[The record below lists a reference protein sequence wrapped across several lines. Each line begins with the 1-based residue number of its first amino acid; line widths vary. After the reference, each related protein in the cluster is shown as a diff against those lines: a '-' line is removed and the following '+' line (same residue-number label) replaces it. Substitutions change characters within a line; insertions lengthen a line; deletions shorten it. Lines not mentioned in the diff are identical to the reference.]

1 MLFPYLSPR
10 CHQTYID
17 LDCLLYYHCVVF
29 TPCSSSAPTIY
40 IALRQYSTNTFQIQP
55 NPKTNQIGINRP
67 RGDGWKILKACIFP
81 QQSVMFSREL
91 KMLWA
96 RVKLQFITHRTLDP
110 ELRCFLQLL
119 VGVAGWDCKARLR
132 FTCCVQ
138 TQRCSAA
145 KLRDVI

>member
-1 MLFPYLSPR
+1 MITLFFSSYPYPNL
-10 CHQTYID
+10 T
-17 LDCLLYYHCVVF
+17 LY
-29 TPCSSSAPTIY
+29 PSSFFKKF
-40 IALRQYSTNTFQIQP
+40 LIQP

-119 VGVAGWDCKARLR
+119 VGVAGRDCKARLR